1 MNCYLCKD
9 GGHGEQIAHRILL
22 NGKGVCRFHYEGS
35 IMPAAMPATVIPAV
49 TPAKAGAG
57 IQKETAMSAKITI
70 DDNELGRLHAQGL
83 SDRAIGE
90 KLGCSGATIGA
101 NRKRLGLTPGAKYGP
116 RGPRKSNGNGTV
128 GEAMARISRK
138 RDSVA
143 LAKAGAHLDSR
154 LRGND
159 KNGDGEKVSIQL
171 NESMVNYLW
180 GTLPLAKRAR
190 AIEFLLSSE

>member
-9 GGHGEQIAHRILL
+9 AGYGEQIAHRILL

-35 IMPAAMPATVIPAV
+35 MMPATTPAAVIPA
-49 TPAKAGAG
+49 PAG
-57 IQKETAMSAKITI
+57 IQKETAMPAKIQI
-70 DDNELGRLHAQGL
+70 DDDELKRLHAQGL
-83 SDRAIGE
+83 SDQAIGA
-90 KLGCSGATIGA
+90 KLGCSGGTIRV
-101 NRKRLGLTPGAKYGP
+101 NRFRLGLPAGP
-116 RGPRKSNGNGTV
+116 RGRRPGKGNGSV
-128 GEAMARISRK
+128 GDAMARISRK